1 METQHI
7 ILFDA
12 ENMVICGNKTRA
24 LNRSAFNAFQH
35 MWRCSLIFAFGTAY
49 FWNKKK
55 VLKDML
61 QKQGVSIQETT
72 MFQKDAAD
80 NDLINCI
87 HTFCNDLLDISTCN
101 KKKIHFTIV
110 SSDVDLLAKAI
121 VPYGN
126 MHQFTWDIMWMEDK
140 VLGKR
145 MNWVLDYKT
154 IKIYTWT
161 PRGVWFANCV
171 RIHI

>member
-35 MWRCSLIFAFGTAY
+35 MWRCSLVFAFGTAY

-55 VLKDML
+55 VLKGML

-80 NDLINCI
+80 NDLIKCI
-87 HTFCNDLLDISTCN
+87 HTFCNDLLGISTCN
-101 KKKIHFTIV
+101 KKKNPF
-110 SSDVDLLAKAI
+110 
-121 VPYGN
+121 Y
-126 MHQFTWDIMWMEDK
+126 
-140 VLGKR
+140 
-145 MNWVLDYKT
+145 
-154 IKIYTWT
+154 
-161 PRGVWFANCV
+161 NCFK
-171 RIHI
+171 